1 MFKKIMEGLQKL
13 ANTKE
18 AVFDPARFDDPVAVQ
33 TQWTPAK
40 KGGTSFRTHKIIA
53 ADPNRLEF
61 KTAVSAKLF
70 YLFFALMGIVFVAIF
85 LVPRIS
91 SGTSSLNIT
100 TIMPALF
107 GLIFAVIG
115 GVMYYVSSTPIV
127 FDKYKASFWKGRK
140 APDEVA
146 DRHKLKYYTE
156 LGNIHALQIISEYV
170 RSNKS
175 SYTSYELNLVLR
187 DGKRIN
193 VVDHGNLEKLREDA
207 KTLSSF
213 LSKPVWDAVNK

>member
-1 MFKKIMEGLQKL
+1 M
-13 ANTKE
+13 ANAGDT
-18 AVFDPARFDDPVAVQ
+18 AFDPARFDDPVAMQ

-40 KGGTSFRTHKIIA
+40 RGGASFRTHKIMA

-61 KTAVSAKLF
+61 KTAASAKLF
-70 YLFFALMGIVFVAIF
+70 YLFFALMGLVFVGVF
-85 LVPRIS
+85 LVTNFS
-91 SGTSSLNIT
+91 SGKVSLNIS

-115 GVMYYVSSTPIV
+115 GVVYYFGSAPIV

-146 DRHKLKYYTE
+146 DRRKLKYYTE

-170 RSNKS
+170 RSSKN

-213 LSKPVWDAVNK
+213 LGKPVWDAVNK